1 MGAGGSRD
9 LDPNSATAPPSL
21 SLLCP
26 QPWTSVS
33 QCLPVHPIPP
43 SASQC
48 LPVHRNA
55 FQCVPVHPVY
65 PIALQCIP
73 SHRSA
78 PSFFHFTHCLPLPPE
93 PPSASQCPQAEPP
106 EPTPFALPL
115 GTGAGTRLHPGR
127 ALSPLPGVTQLSPRS
142 LGRLPSAGT
151 AARRRHPPP
160 GVTTPIPAGDSG
172 LDPLGPVSPGLSGFS
187 SAAASAAP
195 RAPGPCP
202 RHPGEQRGHPAL
214 PWGHRGWPPAGCWGM
229 VGGGDPTAVLSHRLG
244 WGPVAASA
252 RGGDRQGACPRSL
265 RDAHRGRAPGPP
277 VGGAAQVRW
286 LLPRAALLHHRLQ
299 GQAQE
304 PRPGGAGRGGRPALG
319 AGAHQA
325 DGAAAG
331 HEPAGEA
338 RPVSFVGQRGV
349 AWGQLGDSPGTAL
362 GQPGDS
368 LGRFP

>member
-1 MGAGGSRD
+1 MHS
-9 LDPNSATAPPSL
+9 
-21 SLLCP
+21 
-26 QPWTSVS
+26 SVS
-33 QCLPVHPIPP
+33 QCTQCIPLPCSASHHIAVHPVSSTSPIAFHCPQSLPVPP
-43 SASQC
+43 SA
-48 LPVHRNA
+48 PK
-55 FQCVPVHPVY
+55 
-65 PIALQCIP
+65 
-73 SHRSA
+73 
-78 PSFFHFTHCLPLPPE
+78 
-93 PPSASQCPQAEPP
+93 
-106 EPTPFALPL
+106 
-115 GTGAGTRLHPGR
+115 
-127 ALSPLPGVTQLSPRS
+127 LSPQSLLPFLSPSGLAQGPGSIPAGLCPHSLASPRS
-142 LGRLPSAGT
+142 LHALWDVCPVLALLRDGAI
-151 AARRRHPPP
+151 PPP

-195 RAPGPCP
+195 RAPAPCP
-202 RHPGEQRGHPAL
+202 RHPGERRGHPAL
-214 PWGHRGWPPAGCWGM
+214 PWGHQGWPPAGCWGT